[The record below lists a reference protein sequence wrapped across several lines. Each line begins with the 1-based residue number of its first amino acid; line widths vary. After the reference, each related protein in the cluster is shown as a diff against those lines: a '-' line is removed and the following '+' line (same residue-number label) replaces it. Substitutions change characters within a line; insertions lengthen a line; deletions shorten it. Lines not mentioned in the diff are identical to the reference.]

1 MCESRHTQTY
11 MHTRNSIACRSA
23 VGYDD
28 DDVPLL
34 PLHLI
39 WLMEFFLRLRMIRIL
54 FVSFFGVRLH
64 FIVIFSLISQ
74 PHGFFLVCSFVR
86 SLAFNILACLPLTGL
101 FVRRNFKHNIYNIKH
116 GVWAR
121 MCLCFFLHPAILVA
135 ERLLLAFVCFAVLR
149 LFFRFRSFCLA
160 YECVNVWEP
169 EMVFALFF
177 GSISKLWI
185 IAHKIICFRV
195 WYMVTQLLNSLVHIY
210 VQPIQMRTVI
220 FASYA

>member
-1 MCESRHTQTY
+1 MPFCCRVWWWWCAV
-11 MHTRNSIACRSA
+11 IAVA
-23 VGYDD
+23 FD
-28 DDVPLL
+28 
-34 PLHLI
+34 LI
-39 WLMEFFLRLRMIRIL
+39 D
-54 FVSFFGVRLH
+54 G
-64 FIVIFSLISQ
+64 IFSPFAYDSH
-74 PHGFFLVCSFVR
+74 PFCFFFWCSSSFYCNFFSYFTATWFFPRSFVCSFVR

-121 MCLCFFLHPAILVA
+121 MCLCFFLHPTILVA